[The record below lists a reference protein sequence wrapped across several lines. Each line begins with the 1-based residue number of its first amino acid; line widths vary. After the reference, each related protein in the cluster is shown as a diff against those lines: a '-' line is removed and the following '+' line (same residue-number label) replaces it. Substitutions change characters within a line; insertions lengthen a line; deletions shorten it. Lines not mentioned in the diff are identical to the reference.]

1 MRKAGLEQMR
11 PTRTALSLML
21 TALVI
26 TLAACGGGS
35 GSSISKT
42 TADTDPPEVQLG
54 ERLFLETR
62 FAQFFFANSS
72 GQVNQPLVSGDPVV
86 NSVRT
91 TSAPLPGPFA
101 GQSMNCRSCHLVD
114 ELQDDAGG
122 GVRTYCDFARQSPI
136 SARSDG
142 LTATPRNSPPLVNA
156 TLARNIPPLFHF
168 DGEFASVDD
177 LIVKTL
183 TGRNFGWLPD
193 ESAIA
198 VEQIARVIR
207 DDDGKNELAK
217 SFGGGGISYATLLL
231 ATDPSI
237 PKRLVLPPQFR
248 LDVSTA
254 SDDDILNEVVA
265 LIDAYV
271 DQLRF
276 STDDDGL
283 YNSSPYDVF
292 LIKNGLPR
300 SPDPGESEIAYSQRL
315 LAAIDQLSDP
325 VFVTPKDGKFEFH
338 NGQPFQFGAAE
349 LAGLKIFFTQPATPE
364 APHSGNCIAC
374 HAPPNFTDFKM
385 HNTGAS
391 QVEYD
396 GIFGNGGF
404 AAISV
409 PNLVDR
415 NANFD
420 LYLPPSPAHPNASG
434 RFRTA
439 AISTKPGFTDLGAWN
454 IVGNPDIPN
463 PQQALSEVLCAELNL
478 TGADCNPDTLLPLAL
493 GYFKTPTLRDLGQ
506 SNPYLHSGAM
516 TTVEDVINFYVTV
529 SELDHNSQLRNG
541 SIELS
546 SMFID
551 ADDVG
556 PLTAFLNALNEDY
569 N

>member
-1 MRKAGLEQMR
+1 MRKAHPDQMR
-11 PTRTALSLML
+11 TTQIALSWLL
-21 TALVI
+21 AALVT
-26 TLAACGGGS
+26 TLAACGGSS
-35 GSSISKT
+35 GSNISKT

-62 FAQFFFANSS
+62 FAQFFFANSG
-72 GQVNQPLVSGDPVV
+72 GQVNQPLAAGDPAVAT
-86 NSVRT
+86 SQT
-91 TSAPLPGPFA
+91 TGAPLPGPFA

-114 ELQDDAGG
+114 ELQDEPGG

-142 LTATPRNSPPLVNA
+142 LLTTPRNSPPLVNA
-156 TLARNIPPLFHF
+156 TLARDIPSLFHF

-193 ESAIA
+193 ESATAIGHIA
-198 VEQIARVIR
+198 TIIR
-207 DDDGKNELAK
+207 GDDGKNELAR
-217 SFGGGGISYATLLL
+217 SFGGGGISYPTLLL

-237 PKRLVLPPQFR
+237 PKRLVIPPQFR
-248 LDVSTA
+248 IDVTTA
-254 SDDDILNEVVA
+254 SDTDILNDVVA

-276 STDDDGL
+276 STDSDGL
-283 YNSSPYDVF
+283 YNSSPYDIF

-300 SPDPGESEIAYSQRL
+300 SPDPGESAIAYSQRL
-315 LAAIDQLSDP
+315 LAAINQLSDP
-325 VFVTPKDGKFEFH
+325 IFVTPKDGKFQFH
-338 NGQPFQFGAAE
+338 NGQPFQFGPAE
-349 LAGLKIFFTQPATPE
+349 LTGLQTFFTQPATPG
-364 APHSGNCIAC
+364 AAHSGNCIAC
-374 HAPPNFTDFKM
+374 HAPPNFTDFQM

-396 GIFGNGGF
+396 GIFGNGSF

-409 PNLVDR
+409 PNLIDR

-420 LYLPPSPAHPNASG
+420 QYLPPSAAHPNASG

-439 AISTKPGFTDLGAWN
+439 AVSTKPGFTDLGAWN

-463 PQQALSEVLCAELNL
+463 PQQALSEVLCPEFNL
-478 TGADCNPDTLLPLAL
+478 SGPSCNPATLLPLVV

-506 SNPYLHSGAM
+506 SNPFLHSGAM
-516 TTVEDVINFYVTV
+516 TTVEDVVNFYVTV
-529 SELDHNSQLRNG
+529 SGLDHNSQLRNG

-546 SMFID
+546 NMFID
-551 ADDVG
+551 ADDVA